1 MSRLRSLE
9 DGFRSTIESHI
20 PASGKGVT
28 FASAWLATD
37 NIVVH
42 LLRKHF
48 PEMQW
53 SLLAIDT
60 LHLFPET
67 IAVAREVQEKYKIRA
82 RFFKPLGCET
92 RADFERVHGGTAETI
107 NHADFDLHS
116 KVEPYQRGLKELGK
130 EILVTGR
137 RSDQGD
143 KRIQLDA
150 WEPQPRI
157 CNPMTEWRWDDV
169 TAFVDAEGVPVNGA
183 HNYAFRAD
191 APIAATQR
199 HRSDLTW
206 KKVDL
211 GKPFWRATPAE
222 LNGAP
227 AAAVTYVFKSFGDV
241 HTSVP
246 VLPHESERAGRFVR
260 TANTEC
266 GIHTRTTAEGAPHGG
281 KLLDL
286 MVTEPAK
293 RAALLAACSKTI
305 ELSERQSCDVELL
318 VNGGFS
324 PLSGFMSKEEY
335 DSVVLHSRLPEQQ
348 LWAMPIVLDTDD
360 ESIKPG
366 VSVRLTYKGQDV
378 AVVEVSSA
386 WQPDRALEAH
396 HVFGTT
402 SVEHPG
408 VYDLMTNRGKRY
420 FGGKVH
426 GLATPSR
433 EMVCETPREL
443 RAKQTSRAPVVAF
456 QCRNPIHRAHFEL
469 VKRALGDIKDCSVLI
484 HPTVGPTQPGDID
497 AVTRV
502 NTYNALANEVGE
514 PRIKWAFLPFNM
526 RMAGPREAVQ
536 HMIVRK
542 NFGATHFIVGRD
554 MAGTKSTRTGDDFY
568 DPYAAQEAA
577 KKVSA
582 ELSMKVVTYENMVYT
597 EKGFLEES
605 TAEGLK
611 QFKLSG
617 TQFRKMLRAGE
628 AIPEWFSFKSVIQ
641 ALRQTAA

>member
-1 MSRLRSLE
+1 MSTRRFTRAASSVARLRALE
-9 DGFRSTIESHI
+9 GGFRSTIEAHL
-20 PASGKGVT
+20 PKSGKGVT

-53 SLLAIDT
+53 SLLGVDT

-67 IAVAREVQEKYKIRA
+67 HAVAAAVQAKYGIKA
-82 RFFKPLGCET
+82 AFHKPIGCET
-92 RADFERVHGGTAETI
+92 RADFERLHGHAEKL

-143 KRIQLDA
+143 KRIKLDA

-157 CNPMTEWRWDDV
+157 CNPMTDWQWSDV

-183 HNYAFRAD
+183 HNYAFRASQ
-191 APIAATQR
+191 PIVATQR
-199 HRSDLTW
+199 HRNDLAWT
-206 KKVDL
+206 KVDM

-222 LNGAP
+222 LSGTPPAP
-227 AAAVTYVFKSFGDV
+227 ITYIFKSFGDT

-281 KLLDL
+281 KLVDL
-286 MVTEPAK
+286 AVTDASVRAK
-293 RAALLAACSKTI
+293 LLAACTKTV

-324 PLSGFMSKEEY
+324 PLTGFMNKEEY
-335 DSVVLHSRLPEQQ
+335 DSVVVHARLPEQQ
-348 LWAMPIVLDTDD
+348 LWTMPIVLDTDD
-360 ESIKPG
+360 ETIKAG
-366 VSVRLTYKGQDV
+366 SSVRLTYKGQDI
-378 AVVEVSSA
+378 AVVEVSSV
-386 WQPDRALEAH
+386 WQPNRAVEAH
-396 HVFGTT
+396 HVFGSA

-408 VYDLMTNRGKRY
+408 IYDLTTNRGKFY
-420 FGGKVH
+420 YGGKVH
-426 GLATPSR
+426 GLETPKR
-433 EMVCETPREL
+433 DMVCQSPREI
-443 RAKQTSRAPVVAF
+443 RALQTKGAPVVAF

-469 VKRALGDIKDCSVLI
+469 VKRSLGDIAGSTVLV

-497 AVTRV
+497 ATTRV
-502 NTYNALANEVGE
+502 STYNALKAEVNE
-514 PRIKWAFLPFNM
+514 PRINWAFLPFNM

-554 MAGTKSTRTGDDFY
+554 MAGTKSTRTGEDFY
-568 DPYAAQEAA
+568 NPYAAQEAA
-577 KKVSA
+577 HKVA
-582 ELSMKVVTYENMVYT
+582 TELAMKVVTYE
-597 EKGFLEES
+597 K
-605 TAEGLK
+605 
-611 QFKLSG
+611 
-617 TQFRKMLRAGE
+617 
-628 AIPEWFSFKSVIQ
+628 
-641 ALRQTAA
+641 